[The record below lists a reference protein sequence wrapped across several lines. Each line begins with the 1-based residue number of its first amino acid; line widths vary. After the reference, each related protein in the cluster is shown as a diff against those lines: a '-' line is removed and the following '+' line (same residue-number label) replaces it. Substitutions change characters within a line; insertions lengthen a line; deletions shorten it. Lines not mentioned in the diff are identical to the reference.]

1 VVEPITEKDAM
12 TDVHM
17 NSPAIDEVSTPPMH
31 GLLKTLS
38 RIPDYARLVF
48 GLMWDSRVS
57 LLDRVLVGASVV
69 YLVSPLDILP
79 DVFPVLGQIDD
90 LFFLVF
96 SLTRLF
102 ERTRRDVV
110 LSHWRGRPEELTARA
125 LKRLVFLASF
135 FAAPRMRRR
144 LRSLGKGAE
153 S

>member
-1 VVEPITEKDAM
+1 MTELR
-12 TDVHM
+12 V
-17 NSPAIDEVSTPPMH
+17 NSPEIDDVSAAPMQ
-31 GLLKTLS
+31 GLLRTLS

-102 ERTRRDVV
+102 ERARRDVV

-144 LRSLGKGAE
+144 LRSLGKGTE

>member
-1 VVEPITEKDAM
+1 MTELR
-12 TDVHM
+12 V
-17 NSPAIDEVSTPPMH
+17 NSPEIDDVSAAPMQ
-31 GLLKTLS
+31 GLLRTLS
-38 RIPDYARLVF
+38 RIPDYGRLVF

-102 ERTRRDVV
+102 ERARRDVV